1 MEQIGHFCAI
11 AGAMTVFGT
20 LLFQMVVFDRAMR
33 RLLAAAVSVTIAGA
47 IASLVAQSAE
57 FGGPVLTVLTS
68 TGFGQVL
75 AMQTLLVVLGACV
88 GGRAAVVLAGLG
100 VVAAAGR
107 GHGAAM
113 ADEWG
118 LMASHAVHLLASAA
132 WLGSLPALFVTVLA
146 GDLVAARRYAGLG
159 GIAVLALACSA
170 AWQGWGLAGGLPGLV
185 GTPYGAVLCLKGGLF
200 AGLLAAALL
209 NRYRLVPALPGARR
223 VLLGSMIAEIGIG
236 GLATVAAVAL
246 AGMEPGMHERPL
258 WPFAL
263 QPSTLA
269 LVDPDLRRE
278 VIGGLLWCGLAG
290 ALALAGWWR
299 RMLWI
304 GVPVA
309 LWLGVPHFD
318 LLLVPAY
325 PTSFWQAPAPATPE
339 SVAHGET
346 LYLQHC
352 AGCHGVGKQGDGPQ
366 AKSLSIPPADLTAE
380 HLWDHADGE
389 LFWWLTAG
397 MAGADGRE
405 VMPGFGGVLSEDD
418 RWALIDAI
426 RATNPHRPLP
436 APSLHHHR

>member
-11 AGAMTVFGT
+11 AGTMAVFGT
-20 LLFQMVVFDRAMR
+20 LLFQVVVVDRAMR

-47 IASLVAQSAE
+47 GAWLVAQSAA

-68 TGFGQVL
+68 TWFGQVL
-75 AMQTLLVVLGACV
+75 AMQTLLAVLGACV
-88 GGRAAVVLAGLG
+88 GGRAGVVLAGLG

-118 LMASHAVHLLASAA
+118 LMVSHAVHLLASAA
-132 WLGSLPALFVTVLA
+132 WLGSLPALFITLLA
-146 GDLVAARRYAGLG
+146 GDLLAARRYAGLG
-159 GIAVLALACSA
+159 GVAVLALACSA
-170 AWQGWGLAGGLPGLV
+170 AWQGWGLGGGLPGLV
-185 GTPYGAVLCLKGGLF
+185 GTPYGAVLVLKASLF
-200 AGLLAAALL
+200 VGLLALALL
-209 NRYRLVPALPGARR
+209 NRYRLVPALPAARQ
-223 VLLGSMIAEIGIG
+223 VLLGSMIVEIGIG
-236 GLATVAAVAL
+236 GLAVAAAVAL

-269 LVDPDLRRE
+269 LADPDLRRE
-278 VIGGLLWCGLAG
+278 VIVGLLWCGVAG
-290 ALALAGWWR
+290 ALAIAGCWR
-299 RMLWI
+299 HMLWL

-309 LWLGVPHFD
+309 LWLGLPHFD

-346 LYLQHC
+346 LYSQHC
-352 AGCHGVGKQGDGPQ
+352 AGCHGVGKQGDGPL
-366 AKSLSIPPADLTAE
+366 AKSLVVPPADLTAE

-397 MAGADGRE
+397 MPGPDGRE

-436 APSLHHHR
+436 ASSLHHHH